1 MALVADTAVGLEDL
15 EIELLL
21 EGMARRYGS
30 DLRGYSRGA
39 LKHRLLVAL
48 EGEGLAS
55 ISALQERVLRDTPAM
70 TRLLHALTMNVH
82 GMFRDPRFYL
92 ALRRRIVPMLRTY
105 PFVRIWL
112 AGCSTGEEVYST
124 AIVLAEE
131 GIASRVRLYATDISE
146 TVLARA
152 KAGAY
157 PAEALGRHG
166 QLYLEAGG
174 RRSLTDYVV
183 LDGEGDDEVMR
194 VASALRE
201 NVVFG
206 QHDLATDRS
215 FNEFNL
221 ILCRNVMIH
230 FGAPLR
236 CRVHALLDDSLARL
250 GVLGLGAHET
260 LRGSGFEER
269 YEVLD
274 DDARLFRRL
283 A

>member
-15 EIELLL
+15 EIDLLL

-30 DLRGYSRGA
+30 DLRGYARGA
-39 LKHRLLVAL
+39 LKHRVLVAL
-48 EGEGLAS
+48 QGEGVGS
-55 ISALQERVLRDTPAM
+55 ISALQVRDTPAM
-70 TRLLHALTMNVH
+70 NRLLHALTMNVH

-92 ALRRRIVPMLRTY
+92 ALRRRVVPMLRTY

-131 GIASRVRLYATDISE
+131 GVASRVRLYATDVSE

-157 PAEALGRHG
+157 PADALARYD
-166 QLYLEAGG
+166 QLYCQSGG
-174 RRSLTDYVV
+174 RRALADYMR
-183 LDGEGDDEVMR
+183 LESEGDGDVMR

-201 NVVFG
+201 NIVFG

-230 FGAPLR
+230 FAAPLR
-236 CRVHALLDDSLARL
+236 CRVHALLDDSLVRL